1 MPEVSICLTTY
12 NRGGV
17 LSETIESILTQTF
30 SDFELIISDDNSPDN
45 TKEICEAYSAKD
57 ARVKYFRNAQNL
69 KMPGNL
75 NNAISKAIGKYV
87 ANLHDGDIYQPQLIQ
102 KWKEALDQYPEALFV
117 FNGYVIETNKGASI
131 RYVHPEFKPINTGRV
146 LMEYHVANFSA
157 APWGTV
163 MTRREAYSKYG
174 MFNGDY
180 GFISDVEMWLRL
192 GTHGPV
198 AYVPE
203 HLITLTPREKTHPYF
218 YPHWN
223 VVRTNFKIIKD
234 YYHIY
239 QMPLSDINELNKRIR
254 KSVFYNFLILL
265 KHRKWA
271 RVREGVGLMQKSPVL
286 WMRVLTYFFPASA
299 IPVQG
304 FDADQFW
311 DDITISDLP
320 INR

>member
-12 NRGGV
+12 NRGNV

-45 TKEICEAYSAKD
+45 TREICEAYSAKD
-57 ARVKYFRNAQNL
+57 ARVKYFRNKSNL

-75 NNAISKAIGKYV
+75 NNAISKATGKYV

-102 KWKEALDQYPEALFV
+102 KWKETLDQYPEALFV
-117 FNGYVIETNKGASI
+117 FNGYIIETTKGGSI
-131 RYVHPEFKPINTGRV
+131 KYVHPEFKPINSGRV

-163 MTRREAYSKYG
+163 MARREAYSKYG
-174 MFNGDY
+174 MFNGEY

-192 GTHGPV
+192 GMHGPV

-203 HLITLTPREKTHPYF
+203 PLITLTPREKTHPYF

-234 YYHIY
+234 YYHSY

-254 KSVFYNFLILL
+254 KSVFYNLLVLL
-265 KHRKWA
+265 KHRRWE
-271 RVREGVGLMQKSPVL
+271 RVREGIGLMRKSPFL
-286 WMRVLTYFFPASA
+286 WMRLLTFLFPLSS
-299 IPVQG
+299 IPSKG
-304 FDADQFW
+304 FDAEKFW

-320 INR
+320 VNN